1 VARPARPAVTA
12 PALLTPTIA
21 ACLAISGGVHVVIY
35 LLNATLPLHVVH
47 LGGSKTQVGLLFATA
62 TTVSMVLRP
71 LVGGWVDRF
80 GARRVMLPGTAV
92 LIGTL
97 LVLPLAAS
105 PGHYVALMAGL
116 GCGNGVLA
124 TAAGVLV
131 AQASPPARRGEAL
144 SVYFLA
150 TALSFAAGPPLG
162 LALYGRGGIRSC
174 FVAALILGG
183 LITPLILFLRAPGLE
198 ALPGKGFRL
207 FSRRA
212 LPAAATVVCVN
223 LGYSSIYAF
232 LPLYALASGLEG
244 SLGWFYVLFAV
255 CIISGRLILRG
266 LSDRIG
272 RAPVIVPAVALT
284 TLSYLILAQ
293 PPRVPT
299 LAAAAVMLGAG
310 VAMFYPTLLALLV
323 DRTPEAERGSAMG
336 TLSGSFDLGSVLG
349 SLLVGFTVER
359 VSFAAGFHTAA
370 AGALAGLTLFVVAE
384 RRRAG
389 RGLSPGSTAGV

>member
-1 VARPARPAVTA
+1 MTA
-12 PALLTPTIA
+12 TSLITPTIG
-21 ACLAISGGVHVVIY
+21 ACLAISGGVHVVVY
-35 LLNATLPLHVVH
+35 LLNATLPLHMVGI
-47 LGGSKTQVGLLFATA
+47 GGSKTQVGLLFAVS

-80 GARRVMLPGTAV
+80 GARRVMLPGVAV
-92 LIGTL
+92 LLATL
-97 LVLPLAAS
+97 LLFPLAAA
-105 PGHYVALMAGL
+105 PAAYIALMAGL

-131 AQASPPARRGEAL
+131 AQASPAARRGEAL

-162 LALYGRGGIRSC
+162 LALYGRGGIRPC
-174 FVAALILGG
+174 FVAALALGV
-183 LITPLILFLRAPGLE
+183 LIALLILTLRSPGLE
-198 ALPGKGFRL
+198 SAPQQGFRW
-207 FSRRA
+207 FSRHA
-212 LPAAATVVCVN
+212 LPAAATVVCAN
-223 LGYSSIYAF
+223 IGYSSIYAF

-244 SLGWFYVLFAV
+244 SLGWFYVLFAI
-255 CIISGRLILRG
+255 CIITGRLTLRG

-272 RAPVIVPAVALT
+272 RAQVIVPAVALT
-284 TLSYLILAQ
+284 TLSYLLLAL

-299 LAAAAVMLGAG
+299 LAAAAIMLGAG

-336 TLSGSFDLGSVLG
+336 TLSGSFELGSVLG

-359 VSFAAGFHTAA
+359 VSFAAGFHAAA
-370 AGALAGLTLFVVAE
+370 AGALAGLTLFVLAE
-384 RRRAG
+384 RRAVLR
-389 RGLSPGSTAGV
+389 RSTLGV

>member
-1 VARPARPAVTA
+1 MTA
-12 PALLTPTIA
+12 TSLVTPTIA
-21 ACLAISGGVHVVIY
+21 ACLAISGGVHVVVY
-35 LLNATLPLHVVH
+35 LLNATLPLHLVGI
-47 LGGSKTQVGLLFATA
+47 GGSKTQVGLLFAVS

-80 GARRVMLPGTAV
+80 GARRVMLPGVTV
-92 LIGTL
+92 LLGTL
-97 LVLPLAAS
+97 LLLPLAAT
-105 PGHYVALMAGL
+105 PGAYVALMAGL

-131 AQASPPARRGEAL
+131 AQASPAVRRGEAL

-162 LALYGRGGIRSC
+162 LALYARGGIRPC
-174 FVAALILGG
+174 FVAALGLGA
-183 LITPLILFLRAPGLE
+183 LITLLILSLKSGASSDAPDH
-198 ALPGKGFRL
+198 AFRW

-223 LGYSSIYAF
+223 VGYSSIYAF
-232 LPLYALASGLEG
+232 LPLYALVSGLEG

-255 CIISGRLILRG
+255 CIITGRLTLRR

-272 RAPVIVPAVALT
+272 RAQVIVPAVALT
-284 TLSYLILAQ
+284 TLSYLLLAR

-299 LAAAAVMLGAG
+299 LVAAAIMLGAG

-323 DRTPEAERGSAMG
+323 DRTPETERGSAMG

-349 SLLVGFTVER
+349 SLVVGFMVER
-359 VSFAAGFHTAA
+359 VSFAGGFHTAA
-370 AGALAGLTLFVVAE
+370 AGALAGLTLFVVTE
-384 RRRAG
+384 RRVARRA
-389 RGLSPGSTAGV
+389 LSPGSTAGV

>member
-1 VARPARPAVTA
+1 VTA
-12 PALLTPTIA
+12 PALLTPTIT

-35 LLNATLPLHVVH
+35 LLNATLPLHVVG
-47 LGGSKTQVGLLFATA
+47 LGGSKTQVGLLFATS

-80 GARRVMLPGTAV
+80 GARRVMLPGAAV
-92 LIGTL
+92 LIATL
-97 LVLPLAAS
+97 LVLPLATS
-105 PGHYVALMAGL
+105 PRQYIGLMAGL

-131 AQASPPARRGEAL
+131 TQASPAVRRGEAL

-162 LALYGRGGIRSC
+162 LALYARAGIQSC
-174 FVAALILGG
+174 FVTAGGLGAVIAALIL
-183 LITPLILFLRAPGLE
+183 LLREPRLEGAPSQR
-198 ALPGKGFRL
+198 FRW

-255 CIISGRLILRG
+255 CIIAGRLTLRG

-272 RAPVIVPAVALT
+272 RAPVIVPAVILT
-284 TLSYLILAQ
+284 LLSYLVLAR

-323 DRTPEAERGSAMG
+323 DRTPEAERGSAMC

-349 SLLVGFTVER
+349 SLLVGFTVEH

-370 AGALAGLTLFVVAE
+370 AGALAGLTVFVVAE
-384 RRRAG
+384 RRAVLR
-389 RGLSPGSTAGV
+389 RSTPGV

>member
-1 VARPARPAVTA
+1 VTA
-12 PALLTPTIA
+12 TTLITPTSA
-21 ACLAISGGVHVVIY
+21 ACLAISGGVHVVVY
-35 LLNATLPLHVVH
+35 LLNATLPLHVVG
-47 LGGSKTQVGLLFATA
+47 LGGSKTQVGLLFAVS

-80 GARRVMLPGTAV
+80 GARRVMLPGVAV
-92 LIGTL
+92 LLGTL
-97 LVLPLAAS
+97 LLLPLAVA
-105 PGHYVALMAGL
+105 PAAYIALMAGL

-131 AQASPPARRGEAL
+131 AQASPAARRGEAL
-144 SVYFLA
+144 SFYFLA

-162 LALYGRGGIRSC
+162 LALYGRGGIRPC
-174 FVAALILGG
+174 FVAALGLGV
-183 LITPLILFLRAPGLE
+183 LIALLILTLRSPALE
-198 ALPGKGFRL
+198 PPPQQEFRW

-212 LPAAATVVCVN
+212 LPAAATVVSVN
-223 LGYSSIYAF
+223 IGYSSIYAF

-244 SLGWFYVLFAV
+244 SLGWFYVLFAI
-255 CIISGRLILRG
+255 CIITGRLTLRG

-272 RAPVIVPAVALT
+272 RAQVIVPAVALT
-284 TLSYLILAQ
+284 TLSYLLLAL

-299 LAAAAVMLGAG
+299 LAAAAIMLGAG

-359 VSFAAGFHTAA
+359 VSFAAGFHAAA
-370 AGALAGLTLFVVAE
+370 AGALAGLTLFVLAE
-384 RRRAG
+384 RRAVLR
-389 RGLSPGSTAGV
+389 RSTLGV